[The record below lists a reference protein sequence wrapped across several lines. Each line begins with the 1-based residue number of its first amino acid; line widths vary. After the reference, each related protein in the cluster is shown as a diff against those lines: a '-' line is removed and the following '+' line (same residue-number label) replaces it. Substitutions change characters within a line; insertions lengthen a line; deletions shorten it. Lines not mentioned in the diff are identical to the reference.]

1 MIISPFGSNNLY
13 SPIMS
18 KTVENTTWKKT
29 SDPAVYGFT
38 TQQFFS

>member
-18 KTVENTTWKKT
+18 KTVENTNMEKA
-29 SDPAVYGFT
+29 SDLAV
-38 TQQFFS
+38 

>member
-18 KTVENTTWKKT
+18 KTVENTNMEKK
-29 SDPAVYGFT
+29 SDLAV
-38 TQQFFS
+38 

>member
-18 KTVENTTWKKT
+18 KTVENTNMKKK
-29 SDPAVYGFT
+29 SDLAV
-38 TQQFFS
+38 